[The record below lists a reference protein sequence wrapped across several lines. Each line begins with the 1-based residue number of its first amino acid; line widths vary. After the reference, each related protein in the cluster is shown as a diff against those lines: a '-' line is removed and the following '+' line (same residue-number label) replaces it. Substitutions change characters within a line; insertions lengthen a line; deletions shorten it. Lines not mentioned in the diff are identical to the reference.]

1 MHTVRR
7 FARVARACALVSMAA
22 ACGTTDPAP
31 LPKPSEPLTALPRQ
45 LTAAER
51 AVIDGSN
58 AFAFGLLREVNAA
71 NRDANVFISPVSAS
85 MALGMTMNGAAGT
98 TLDEMR
104 SMLGFGTLPL
114 ADVNASYASLIALL
128 RGLDPATEFRIANS
142 IWYRDDFPFNEAF
155 LGTTRQYFDAEVR
168 GIDFEDRSSVD
179 VINAWVHEGT
189 NGKIPTILETI
200 PPEAVMYL
208 INAMYF
214 KGSWRDRFDPAQTRD
229 DQFTTAAGTP
239 VPVRMMHREG
249 GVAYYADA
257 ELEAVD
263 LPYGNSA
270 FTMTVLL
277 PREGRSAEDLA
288 ATLTPDRWNAVTNG
302 LAGAEGDVYL
312 PKFTLTF
319 KQLLNDQLQA
329 LGMRAAFGAAD
340 FTPMSPR
347 GRDLFVSKV
356 LQKTFVD
363 VNEEGTE
370 AAAATA
376 VEISVTS
383 APARI
388 TFRADRP
395 FLFAIRERLSGTILF
410 VGKLVTP
417 PAG

>member
-1 MHTVRR
+1 V
-7 FARVARACALVSMAA
+7 
-22 ACGTTDPAP
+22 
-31 LPKPSEPLTALPRQ
+31 
-45 LTAAER
+45 
-51 AVIDGSN
+51 
-58 AFAFGLLREVNAA
+58 
-71 NRDANVFISPVSAS
+71 
-85 MALGMTMNGAAGT
+85 
-98 TLDEMR
+98 
-104 SMLGFGTLPL
+104 
-114 ADVNASYASLIALL
+114 
-128 RGLDPATEFRIANS
+128 RGLDFANPASLET
-142 IWYRDDFPFNEAF
+142 
-155 LGTTRQYFDAEVR
+155 
-168 GIDFEDRSSVD
+168 
-179 VINAWVHEGT
+179 INAWVKAGT
-189 NGKIPTILETI
+189 NEKIPTIIDEI
-200 PPEAVMYL
+200 PPDAVMYL

-239 VPVRMMHREG
+239 VPVSMMHHEG

-288 ATLTPDRWNAVTNG
+288 AALTPDRWNAVTSGMN
-302 LAGAEGDVYL
+302 GAEGDVYL
-312 PKFTLTF
+312 PRFRVTF

-329 LGMRAAFGAAD
+329 LGMRAAFGDAD

-347 GRDLFVSKV
+347 GRELFVSKV

-376 VEISVTS
+376 VEVTVTS
-383 APARI
+383 APTRV

-395 FLFAIRERLSGTILF
+395 FLFAIRERFSGTILF
-410 VGKLVTP
+410 VGKLVE
-417 PAG
+417 PAQS

>member
-1 MHTVRR
+1 MHTVRP
-7 FARVARACALVSMAA
+7 FARVARACALAFMTA

-31 LPKPSEPLTALPRQ
+31 VPKPSEPLTALPRP

-58 AFAFGLLREVNAA
+58 AFAFGLLREVSAA
-71 NRDANVFISPVSAS
+71 NQNANVFVSPVSAS

-104 SMLGFGTLPL
+104 SMLGFGSLPL

-142 IWYRDDFPFNEAF
+142 IWSRDDFPFNESF
-155 LGTTRQYFDAEVR
+155 FSTTRQYFDAEVSAL
-168 GIDFEDRSSVD
+168 DFADPASLET
-179 VINAWVHEGT
+179 INAWVKAGT
-189 NGKIPTILETI
+189 NGKIPTIVDGI
-200 PPEAVMYL
+200 PPDAVMYL

-229 DQFTTAAGTP
+229 DQFTTAAGAP

-249 GVAYYADA
+249 GVSYYADA

-277 PREGRSAEDLA
+277 PREGRSVEELA
-288 ATLTPDRWNAVTNG
+288 ATLTPERWNAVTRG
-302 LAGAEGDVYL
+302 MDGAEGDVYL

-319 KQLLNDQLQA
+319 KQLLNDQLKA
-329 LGMRAAFGAAD
+329 LGMRAAFDVAD

-347 GRDLFVSKV
+347 GRELFVSKV

-376 VEISVTS
+376 VEVSVTS